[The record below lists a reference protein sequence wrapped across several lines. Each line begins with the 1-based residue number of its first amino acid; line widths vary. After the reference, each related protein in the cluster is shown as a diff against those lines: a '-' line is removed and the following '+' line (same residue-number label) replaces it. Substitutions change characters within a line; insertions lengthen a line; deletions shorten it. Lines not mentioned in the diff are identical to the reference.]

1 MQNNNNDYDNNNIK
15 KINAKI
21 FQKEK
26 KSLEIFLEA
35 AGKQTFL
42 FHTEFSSGVQIY
54 NLGHLIVNSSIGL
67 YHLSSRVSTKTGGK
81 GKD

>member
-26 KSLEIFLEA
+26 KSKEIKIREE
-35 AGKQTFL
+35 GK
-42 FHTEFSSGVQIY
+42 IIKY
-54 NLGHLIVNSSIGL
+54 NLV
-67 YHLSSRVSTKTGGK
+67 
-81 GKD
+81 